1 MRVLVTGS
9 QRGLGLELCR
19 ALAARGD
26 DVLASCLVATPEL
39 RELDVEA
46 LPGIDVSS
54 DSAVAGLGAVLRA
67 GPPLDLVISN
77 AGINDNSGGPAD
89 ADTVAMM
96 HEFSVNTLGAV
107 RVVRTVLPHL
117 SPRAR
122 IALITT
128 GRGALFPPS
137 PAHGANYGYR
147 ISKAAL
153 NVFGGILA
161 ADLRERGICV
171 VLVHPGVL
179 DTDLLR
185 RASGA
190 DGVRLSAPGALSAD
204 AVAPIVLRRIAELPL
219 ERSGAWVAVD
229 GAHIG

>member
-1 MRVLVTGS
+1 V
-9 QRGLGLELCR
+9 
-19 ALAARGD
+19 
-26 DVLASCLVATPEL
+26 
-39 RELDVEA
+39 
-46 LPGIDVSS
+46 LPGIDVSCE
-54 DSAVAGLGAVLRA
+54 DAVAGLGAALQA

-77 AGINDNSGGPAD
+77 AGINDNSGGPSD
-89 ADTVAMM
+89 ADTVAML
-96 HEFSVNTLGAV
+96 HEFSVNALGAV
-107 RVVRTVLPHL
+107 RVVRAALPHL
-117 SPRAR
+117 SARAR
-122 IALITT
+122 IALVTT

-153 NVFGGILA
+153 NVFGGLLA

-185 RASGA
+185 GASGA
-190 DGVRLSAPGALSAD
+190 GGARLSALGAVAPGAA
-204 AVAPIVLRRIAELPL
+204 APIVLSRIAELPL